1 MSFNFTEEFDADLAQ
16 EGEGGGLRYPAIM
29 ADTYKPANTKTKVML
44 GLTEPHLDL
53 LDDRAVGL
61 VGAAVAI
68 EYGEDVE
75 QFSPF
80 SDGVRW
86 VVLSQPRLFAEN
98 QETKEI
104 SNLTKGMKARG
115 EKTVSKLLLGCLVD
129 GKLILDAGGL
139 VQVFTLKLKSTK
151 TNLVGNRTDK
161 DGGVETNAGYSTIAS
176 LNNAVLASCKGAA
189 KNAWVGHLASVEL
202 KAVSE
207 LFTKSDLEGKKKA
220 DSSMGIRF
228 IFGEGAKQVPR
239 DEAKKIVE
247 LIGTE
252 EFKEFAKNPFVKF
265 AALAATT
272 EHEYEIETED
282 GGLGF

>member
-1 MSFNFTEEFDADLAQ
+1 MFNFTEEFDVDLAQ

-29 ADTYKPANTKTKVML
+29 ADTYKPANTKIKVTL

-53 LDDRAVGL
+53 LDDRADGL
-61 VGAAVAI
+61 VGAAVSI

-75 QFSPF
+75 QFSPI

-86 VVLSQPRLFAEN
+86 VVLAQPRLFAEN

-104 SNLTKGMKARG
+104 STLTKGMSDRG
-115 EKTVSKLLLGCLVD
+115 EKTVSKVLLGCLVND
-129 GKLILDAGGL
+129 KLVLDSEGL
-139 VQVFTLKLKSTK
+139 VQIFTLKLKSTK
-151 TNLVGNRTDK
+151 TNLIGNRTDK
-161 DGGVETNAGYSTIAS
+161 DGGVAKNADYSTIAS
-176 LNNAVLASCKGAA
+176 LNNAVRANCKGAA
-189 KNAWVGHLASVEL
+189 KNAWVAHLASIEL
-202 KAVSE
+202 LAVSE
-207 LFTKSDLEGKKKA
+207 LFTKSGGDGKKKA

-239 DEAKKIVE
+239 EEAKKIVE

-265 AALAATT
+265 AALPATT

-282 GGLGF
+282 GDLGF

>member
-1 MSFNFTEEFDADLAQ
+1 MFNFTEEFDSSLAQ

-29 ADTYKPANTKTKVML
+29 ADTYKPANTLTKVVL

-53 LDDRAVGL
+53 LDDRAEGL
-61 VGAAVAI
+61 VRGAVPI

-75 QFSPF
+75 QFSPI

-86 VVLSQPRLFAEN
+86 VVLAQPRLFAEN

-104 SNLTKGMKARG
+104 TSLTKGMSDRG
-115 EKTVSKLLLGCLVD
+115 EKTVSKVLLGCLVG
-129 GKLILDAGGL
+129 GKLVLDSEGL
-139 VQVFTLKLKSTK
+139 VQIFTLKLKSTK
-151 TNLVGNRTDK
+151 TNLIGNRADK
-161 DGGVETNAGYSTIAS
+161 DGGVEKNAGYSTIAS
-176 LNNAVLASCKGAA
+176 LNNAVRANCKGAA
-189 KNAWVGHLASVEL
+189 KNAWVAHLASIEL
-202 KAVSE
+202 LAVSE
-207 LFTKSDLEGKKKA
+207 LFTKSGGDGKKKA

-239 DEAKKIVE
+239 EEAKKIVE

-265 AALAATT
+265 AALPATT

-282 GGLGF
+282 GDLGF

>member
-1 MSFNFTEEFDADLAQ
+1 MFNFTEEFDVDLAQ

-53 LDDRAVGL
+53 LDDRADGL
-61 VGAAVAI
+61 VGAAVSI

-75 QFSPF
+75 QFSPI

-86 VVLSQPRLFAEN
+86 VVLAQPRLFAEN

-104 SNLTKGMKARG
+104 STLTKGMSDRG
-115 EKTVSKLLLGCLVD
+115 EKTVSKVLLGCLVND
-129 GKLILDAGGL
+129 KLVLDSEGL
-139 VQVFTLKLKSTK
+139 VQIFTLKLKSTK
-151 TNLVGNRTDK
+151 TNLIGNRTDK
-161 DGGVETNAGYSTIAS
+161 DGGVAKNADYSTIAS
-176 LNNAVLASCKGAA
+176 LNNAVRANCKGAA
-189 KNAWVGHLASVEL
+189 KNAWVAHLASIEL
-202 KAVSE
+202 LAVSE
-207 LFTKSDLEGKKKA
+207 LFTKSGGDGKKKA

-239 DEAKKIVE
+239 EEAKKIVE
-247 LIGTE
+247 LISTE

-265 AALAATT
+265 AALPATT

-282 GGLGF
+282 GDLGF

>member
-1 MSFNFTEEFDADLAQ
+1 MSFNFTEEFDANLAQ

-29 ADTYKPANTKTKVML
+29 ADTYKPANTKIKVTL

-53 LDDRAVGL
+53 LDDRADGL
-61 VGAAVAI
+61 VGTAVAI

-75 QFSPF
+75 QFSPI

-86 VVLSQPRLFAEN
+86 VVLAQPRLFAEN

-104 SNLTKGMKARG
+104 TGLTKGMSDRG
-115 EKTVSKLLLGCLVD
+115 EKTVAKVLFGCLLND
-129 GKLILDAGGL
+129 KLVLDSEGL

-151 TNLVGNRTDK
+151 TNLIGNRTDK
-161 DGGVETNAGYSTIAS
+161 DGGVEKNAGYSTIAS
-176 LNNAVLASCKGAA
+176 LDNAVRAKCKGAA
-189 KNAWVGHLASVEL
+189 KNAWVAHLASIEL
-202 KAVSE
+202 LAVSE
-207 LFTKSDLEGKKKA
+207 LFTKSGGGDGKKKA

-228 IFGEGAKQVPR
+228 IFGEGANQVPR
-239 DEAKKIVE
+239 EEAKKIVE

-265 AALAATT
+265 TALPATT
-272 EHEYEIETED
+272 EHEYEIED

>member
-1 MSFNFTEEFDADLAQ
+1 MFNFTEEFDADLAQ

-29 ADTYKPANTKTKVML
+29 ADTYKPANTKTKVVL
-44 GLTEPHLDL
+44 GFTEPHLDL
-53 LDDRAVGL
+53 LDDRADGL
-61 VGAAVAI
+61 VRGAVAI
-68 EYGEDVE
+68 EYGEDIE
-75 QFSPF
+75 QFSPV

-104 SNLTKGMKARG
+104 SGLTKGMSDRG
-115 EKTVSKLLLGCLVD
+115 EKTVAKVLLGCLLG
-129 GKLILDAGGL
+129 GKLILDSEGL

-161 DGGVETNAGYSTIAS
+161 DGGVEKNAGYSTIAS
-176 LNNAVLASCKGAA
+176 LNNAVRANCKGAA
-189 KNAWVGHLASVEL
+189 KNAWVAHLASIEL
-202 KAVSE
+202 LAVSE
-207 LFTKSDLEGKKKA
+207 LFTKSGGDGKKKA

-247 LIGTE
+247 LIEME

-272 EHEYEIETED
+272 EHEYTIETED
-282 GGLGF
+282 GDLGF